1 MTSLYLIPFLSSFA
15 ISVILI
21 FAIKY
26 FSRRFSSVDKRARTE
41 GRHIH
46 GKNISRWGGIGI
58 ALSFLIVIFLDKN
71 LVLTKDIFGII
82 AGGLIIF
89 GLGIWDDL
97 KEVGWK
103 KQLFFQV
110 IAITLIFAFGVKM
123 YTISNPFGDVVLLDS
138 AFKILVGI
146 AVAIIWSIVLI
157 NSMNWLDGM
166 DGLSMGVYFI
176 GALAML
182 FLSLKPEVN
191 QPPVGI
197 ISMALAGSILGFLT
211 FNFPPA
217 KIMVGSNGIFFVGF
231 VMAGLSIFAGTKIAT
246 TLLILFIPLIDF
258 FWVIFKRLKDGK
270 SIFIADNEH
279 LHYKLMKIGW
289 SHWQINIFFY
299 SITTLVAFIALS
311 TRGLEKIFIMFCLL
325 FLMLSFYWFINRKE
339 RALR

>member
-1 MTSLYLIPFLSSFA
+1 MASLYLIPFLSSFA
-15 ISVILI
+15 ISVVLV

-26 FSRRFSSVDKRARTE
+26 FSRRFSLTDRKVRTE

-46 GKNISRWGGIGI
+46 GKNISRWGGVGI
-58 ALSFLIVIFLDKN
+58 AVSFLIVIFLDKN
-71 LVLTKDIFGII
+71 LVLTKDILGII

-97 KEVGWK
+97 KEVNWK

-110 IAITLIFAFGVKM
+110 IAIALIFAFGVKM
-123 YTISNPFGDVVLLDS
+123 YTISNPFGDVISLDS

-146 AVAIIWSIVLI
+146 AVAIIWSVVLI

-166 DGLSMGVYFI
+166 DGLSMGVCFI

-231 VMAGLSIFAGTKIAT
+231 IMAGLSIFAGTKIAT

-270 SIFIADNEH
+270 SIFTAGNEH
-279 LHYKLMKIGW
+279 LHHKLIKIGW

-299 SITTLVAFIALS
+299 SITALVAFIALS
-311 TRGLEKIFIMFCLL
+311 TKGLEKIFIMFCLL